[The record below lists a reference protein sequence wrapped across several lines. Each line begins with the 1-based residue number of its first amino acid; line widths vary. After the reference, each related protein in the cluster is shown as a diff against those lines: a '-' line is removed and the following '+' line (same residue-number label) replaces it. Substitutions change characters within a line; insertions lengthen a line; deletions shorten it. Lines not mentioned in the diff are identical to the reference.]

1 RGRCGAARRLGAAQL
16 RQPAAGARADRGGP
30 RRPAGH
36 RRRAAQSAAARSA
49 DARRVGIPAGGVVL
63 VGRHGAG
70 RHASGHRRDLEPAH
84 RRGTG
89 RPRGPR
95 VLRAAGDAA
104 HGRRPRRV
112 RPAHCGRD
120 AQMARSRR
128 AGGSAGDAMNEMKTT
143 TERGY
148 AGDIDQLRARVRR
161 FVEEAAIPLESP
173 ALAHD
178 VAALDAAIE
187 HLRKR
192 ARDDGIYAPQ
202 LPPRWGGLGLDW
214 RQCAAV
220 LEEAGRGFLA
230 PAAMNCAPPD
240 QPNML
245 TLLAIGSAAQQARYL
260 GPLARGEARACFAMT
275 EPSPG
280 AGSDPAMLATRA
292 ERRGGRWVLNGHKM
306 FISGGVGAAFALVLA
321 RTDAGASLFI
331 VNADA
336 PGYRV
341 VRDIGMAT
349 GYQVGGHAEILLQ
362 DCEVDDEAL
371 LGEPG
376 RGFEYAQL
384 RLEPARLSH
393 CMRYIGRAARALELA
408 QGYVQQRESF
418 GARLADLQ
426 QVQAMVADSHIDL
439 HASRL
444 MTADCA
450 AAL

>member
-1 RGRCGAARRLGAAQL
+1 
-16 RQPAAGARADRGGP
+16 
-30 RRPAGH
+30 
-36 RRRAAQSAAARSA
+36 
-49 DARRVGIPAGGVVL
+49 
-63 VGRHGAG
+63 
-70 RHASGHRRDLEPAH
+70 
-84 RRGTG
+84 
-89 RPRGPR
+89 
-95 VLRAAGDAA
+95 
-104 HGRRPRRV
+104 
-112 RPAHCGRD
+112 
-120 AQMARSRR
+120 
-128 AGGSAGDAMNEMKTT
+128 MNGMKTT

-178 VAALDAAIE
+178 VAALDAAIAQ
-187 HLRKR
+187 LRKR

-214 RQCAAV
+214 RQCVAV

-292 ERRGGRWVLNGHKM
+292 ERRGGRWVLNGRKM

-362 DCEVDDEAL
+362 DCEVGDEAL

-450 AAL
+450 AALDAGRSVKHLSSMTKVFVSEAVNRVADRAVQMMGALGVSDETPVSMIWRELRPFRIYDGANELHRATLARRILRPASPLLSTGKS